1 MQKVFRLIQK
11 DYLIDTRQKYPIA
24 GIVLYIFATIYISY
38 LAFQGSIN
46 ISTWNA
52 LFWII
57 LLFASV
63 TGIARSF
70 MQENNRSLYYYF
82 LARPEYFFL
91 AKLIYSML
99 YETLLISITFLLFQ
113 VFLPIAV
120 EISNLFFL
128 NLALGG
134 MGIAASFTL
143 ISALSAKTDNQS
155 TMMAILGFPVVIP
168 VLVLSVV
175 NSRKILM
182 GAVFDDIS
190 GNTLTLLSVNVIII
204 VVSMILFPYSWKN

>member
-1 MQKVFRLIQK
+1 MKKVFTLIQK

-38 LAFQGSIN
+38 LAFGGSIT

-82 LARPEYFFL
+82 LAKAEYFFL
-91 AKLIYSML
+91 AKLLYSIL
-99 YETLLISITFLLFQ
+99 YEVLLIIITILLFQ
-113 VFLPIAV
+113 VFLPLDV
-120 EISNLFFL
+120 EISYLFYL
-128 NLALGG
+128 NLGLGG
-134 MGIAASFTL
+134 LGIAASFTL

-168 VLVLSVV
+168 VLVLAVV
-175 NSRKILM
+175 NSKKILM
-182 GAVFDDIS
+182 GAVLDDIS
-190 GNTLTLLSVNVIII
+190 GNTLTLLSVNVVIIA
-204 VVSMILFPYSWKN
+204 VSMILFPYSWKN